1 MSQEQTPVEEI
12 EKPLAVAEFKNKLTK
27 LTKDYDMLVA
37 LNNAVAGG
45 QAYTLSNGEIFS
57 RATAKSYNSVFKKAI
72 LDLAK
77 DYSSA
82 LKKKTRR
89 GTKAMTPSFYT
100 GEILEFINRA
110 NFGYAYEINKEG
122 QCVRLEPLTNYL
134 TLAKEQGIMIYNT
147 VISLLSIYFRVHNL
161 AHGSV
166 ITADDLMKEVFKGSF
181 EALHQADLQ
190 KPKTK
195 KTKEGVVELP
205 PFDPNSMTYADSL
218 RLGSLSLIKKE
229 NLSPEQAALLKDTNI
244 RNEADTERNIIQST
258 LDCLRRQEAT
268 STPTKT
274 RSVRR
279 GRIIREQAQ

>member
-89 GTKAMTPSFYT
+89 GTKAMTPSIYT

-110 NFGYAYEINKEG
+110 DFGPAYQINAQGVCEEIG
-122 QCVRLEPLTNYL
+122 PLSDYL
-134 TLAKEQGIMIYNT
+134 TLAKERGIMIYNT
-147 VISLLSIYFRVHNL
+147 VISLLSIYFRRHHL
-161 AHGSV
+161 ARGSV
-166 ITADDLMKEVFKGSF
+166 ITADNLMREVFRQSF
-181 EALHQADLQ
+181 EALRQADLL

-195 KTKEGVVELP
+195 KTKEGIVELP
-205 PFDPNSMTYADSL
+205 PFNPDTMTYADSL

-244 RNEADTERNIIQST
+244 RNRADEERNIIQST
-258 LDCLRRQEAT
+258 LDCLRQQEAT
-268 STPTKT
+268 ATPTKT

-279 GRIIREQAQ
+279 GRLIREQAQ